1 MKKNVWLLGVAV
13 AALTSCT
20 QSEVVDIPQSK
31 LIGFET
37 FVEKPTRSVMTD
49 VKAEN
54 INSFY
59 VYGTYGQKNGG
70 IFSREDG
77 AGAFYLPG
85 LKVYKDNTSGWT
97 YSHKSWMANQ
107 TFRFAA
113 YTDGLGV
120 ANESDASAQ
129 YGKVTFIP
137 NTTYAANDVEPGETD
152 INDFFTL
159 QESSSYLNLW
169 GLKIEDYEVSGKD
182 LIVAVPFE
190 HSVGELT
197 SAPGMVN
204 LTFKHMLSKV
214 QFEFIYGDEDAE
226 MTVEVEPISFEV
238 RDNGD
243 LLALF
248 GEITENGNKLSEPV
262 IKWTAGNSDRVLTFF
277 PQVSGK
283 NQTFSSG
290 SLVQEFYVLPQA
302 NNSITADIKVHCLDG
317 EGNVKH
323 TYVIDNFNLT
333 LGSQNYW
340 LPGYL
345 YRYYATI
352 EPNSHNIHFS
362 VSVTDFKDVNYADK
376 EIE

>member
-1 MKKNVWLLGVAV
+1 MKKTLWMLGVAV

-20 QSEVVDIPQSK
+20 QNEVLEIPESK

-49 VKAEN
+49 VKVEN

-59 VYGTYGQKNGG
+59 VYGTYGQKNGD
-70 IFSREDG
+70 IFNREDG

-85 LKVYKDNTSGWT
+85 LKVYKDNNSAWT
-97 YSHKSWMANQ
+97 YSHKSWVANQ

-113 YTDGLGV
+113 YTNGLGQ
-120 ANESDASAQ
+120 ANESNHSAQ

-137 NTTYAANDVEPGETD
+137 NTTYANEVELGDTD
-152 INDFFTL
+152 INNFFTP
-159 QESSSYLNLW
+159 QEYSTYLNLW
-169 GLKIEDYEVSGKD
+169 GLKIEDYEVSDED

-214 QFEFIYGDEDAE
+214 QFEFIYGDEDGE
-226 MTVEVEPISFEV
+226 MIVEVEPISFNV
-238 RDNGD
+238 KDNGD
-243 LLALF
+243 LLVLF
-248 GEITENGNKLSEPV
+248 GETNENGNKLSEPV
-262 IKWTAGNSDRVLTFF
+262 IKWTAGVDDRMLTFF
-277 PQVSGK
+277 PKVSEN

-302 NNSITADIKVHCLDG
+302 NNSITADIKVHCLDN

-323 TYVIDNFNLT
+323 TYVIDNFNLA
-333 LGSQNYW
+333 LGSQTYW